1 MADKTYTGQ
10 VLLINDNGIHF
21 TGEQEVYLADSGRD
35 AADQAYYYHG
45 LSGKATRG
53 PSGMTVMFQ
62 SDGQRY
68 GVAFTTR
75 SDEEKRE
82 HREDLAHATRLIREG
97 VLRDCS

>member
-1 MADKTYTGQ
+1 MTDKTYTGQ
-10 VLLINDNGIHF
+10 VFLIDDSGIHF

-62 SDGQRY
+62 SDGQRF

-75 SDEEKRE
+75 SDQEKQE
-82 HREDLAHATRLIREG
+82 HRDDLARLSNLTR
-97 VLRDCS
+97 